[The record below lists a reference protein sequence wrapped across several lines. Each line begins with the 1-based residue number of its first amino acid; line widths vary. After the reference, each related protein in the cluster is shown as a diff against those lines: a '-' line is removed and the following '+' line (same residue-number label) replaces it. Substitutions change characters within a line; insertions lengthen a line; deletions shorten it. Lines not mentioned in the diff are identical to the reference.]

1 MNASIVLAYSEEQEQ
16 FRDVVRDFLAK
27 VSPESEVR
35 RLMETDEGFDRTV
48 WRRMATD
55 LGLQGLIIPEEYGG
69 SGASF
74 RELGVVLEQMGAALL
89 PAPYLSTSVLAAGV
103 LLRCDDDSA
112 RADYLPG
119 IASGETVATLALA
132 EESGRWDL
140 EGVETRAVRGNG
152 HWRLDGTKTFV
163 LDGHVADLVLVAAR
177 TASGVGLFAV
187 DTRAGGVGR
196 EPLSTM
202 DQTRKQARLDF
213 CDAPARLIGA
223 EGAAAE
229 VLPVVLDLAA
239 VALAAEQVGGAR
251 RCLEMSVAHA
261 GERVQ
266 FGRPIG
272 SFQAVKHKCADVL
285 VEVESAQSIVQ
296 RALWAASEPGD
307 DLPVLAAMAGSY
319 CSDAYVRA
327 AAENIQ
333 IHGAMGFSWEF
344 SAHLYLKRAKSS
356 ELLLG
361 SAACHRRRLA
371 GLLGL

>member
-1 MNASIVLAYSEEQEQ
+1 
-16 FRDVVRDFLAK
+16 
-27 VSPESEVR
+27 
-35 RLMETDEGFDRTV
+35 
-48 WRRMATD
+48 
-55 LGLQGLIIPEEYGG
+55 
-69 SGASF
+69 
-74 RELGVVLEQMGAALL
+74 
-89 PAPYLSTSVLAAGV
+89 
-103 LLRCDDDSA
+103 
-112 RADYLPG
+112 
-119 IASGETVATLALA
+119 
-132 EESGRWDL
+132 
-140 EGVETRAVRGNG
+140 
-152 HWRLDGTKTFV
+152 
-163 LDGHVADLVLVAAR
+163 
-177 TASGVGLFAV
+177 
-187 DTRAGGVGR
+187 
-196 EPLSTM
+196 M

-213 CDAPARLIGA
+213 RDAPARLIGA

-296 RALWAASEPGD
+296 RALWAASEPDD

>member
-1 MNASIVLAYSEEQEQ
+1 MNDPIVLAYSEEQEQ
-16 FRDVVRDFLAK
+16 FRDVVRDFLSK

-48 WRRMATD
+48 WHRMATD

-89 PAPYLSTSVLAAGV
+89 TAPYLSTSVLATGV

-119 IASGETVATLALA
+119 IASGETVATLAVA
-132 EESGRWDL
+132 EESGRWDP

-152 HWRLDGTKTFV
+152 RWRLNGTKDFV

-213 CDAPARLIGA
+213 RDAPARLIGA